1 MRLPYQAVSE
11 AVILRD
17 HTEGLRYK
25 SETHKKLVDIA
36 DTFYNANIGAEY
48 LKDDYKKLY
57 DEYGAEYFSKVLKDA
72 SALDSQV
79 TGFGEVQE
87 LLNEY
92 EALLDD

>member
-1 MRLPYQAVSE
+1 MTDYRLVSE

-17 HTEGLRYK
+17 HTEGLKYK
-25 SETHKKLVDIA
+25 DETHKKLVDIA
-36 DTFYNANIGAEY
+36 DAFYNANIGAEY

-57 DEYGAEYFSKVLKDA
+57 NEYGADYFSKVMKDA

-79 TGFGEVQE
+79 TGFGDVQD

-92 EALLDD
+92 EALLND